1 MIINVITFAIKKGIA
16 PLKILPILSPVM
28 IAQTFKQ
35 FPTGGVQAPTAKPT
49 TKITPNKIGE
59 IPISTILGKNT
70 GVNNKI
76 AGLTSIKVPE
86 INIMITN
93 RSNILVELKPSADT
107 DFDNWSGILSY
118 AKTQINIFEKAIMI
132 IIFALVKTELFNAR

>member
-16 PLKILPILSPVM
+16 PLKILPMLSPVM

-59 IPISTILGKNT
+59 IPISITLGKKT

-76 AGLTSIKVPE
+76 AGLTSMNVPD
-86 INIMITN
+86 ISMMITN
-93 RSNILVELKPSADT
+93 SSNMLVGFKPNVDIDS
-107 DFDNWSGILSY
+107 DN
-118 AKTQINIFEKAIMI
+118 
-132 IIFALVKTELFNAR
+132 

>member
-1 MIINVITFAIKKGIA
+1 
-16 PLKILPILSPVM
+16 M

-35 FPTGGVQAPTAKPT
+35 FPTGGVHAPTANPT

-59 IPISTILGKNT
+59 IPTSTMLGKKT

-93 RSNILVELKPSADT
+93 RSNILVGFKPSADT
-107 DFDNWSGILSY
+107 DSDN
-118 AKTQINIFEKAIMI
+118 
-132 IIFALVKTELFNAR
+132 